1 MVNDED
7 EESQLLVAF
16 DQETKDVKRI
26 RLILP
31 AGLSVN
37 DLQSTTVDTVEV
49 SERGRR
55 LQFRSSCTKKNDP
68 VVLFGA
74 FNRSMPSTGWA

>member
-1 MVNDED
+1 MRGVLSTVVVNDED

-55 LQFRSSCTKKNDP
+55 LQFRSMLNHFEGPNCTRNW
-68 VVLFGA
+68 
-74 FNRSMPSTGWA
+74 R